1 MQGALIRVRIAEH
14 RTLLWDHP
22 SSLRHHSKWG
32 GPDLLADQIAPPV
45 EYEQITSF
53 VLSTLSRL
61 DVSIDRATIDRCG
74 QNFNVKDF
82 TFRDGHNVL

>member
-1 MQGALIRVRIAEH
+1 MQGALIGVRIAEH

-32 GPDLLADQIAPPV
+32 GPDLLAGQIAPPV

-53 VLSTLSRL
+53 VSVHL
-61 DVSIDRATIDRCG
+61 IAARCVHRQG
-74 QNFNVKDF
+74 DHRSLWPK
-82 TFRDGHNVL
+82 L